1 MADNKYS
8 IVIDDY
14 KFTLLFKCVFNNRT
28 NVKIESELINPDNI
42 DPDDNNS
49 RGIYFW
55 VYQSKSELGLWRF
68 CSRQPYNKTILFKG
82 IDYVQTTVLHLLL
95 QRFINDNITNLKKI
109 TGNDILKLGNY
120 IIPDFKVEKTN
131 FDVSSPFECS
141 GMEYYPDI
149 YNKINHI
156 DRKVIINPFSNMEI
170 NLPCGVK
177 DKDINEKLKN
187 FSDGLEKLYTIGT
200 VELITPNFYNNFQK
214 KIQIS
219 GEIYRVSLIKK
230 RVFNN
235 DFSSIYLYFLKAKL
249 TPIECILEK
258 KMGDMS
264 ELFED
269 KIKNVNP
276 QIKFKNR

>member
-1 MADNKYS
+1 MADNRYS

-28 NVKIESELINPDNI
+28 NVKIESELINPPDGI
-42 DPDDNNS
+42 DPENKNLF
-49 RGIYFW
+49 GIYFW

-68 CSRQPYNKTILFKG
+68 CSRQRYDNVILFKG
-82 IDYVQTTVLHLLL
+82 IDYVQTTILHLLL
-95 QRFINDNITNLKKI
+95 QRFINENITNLREL
-109 TGNDILKLGNY
+109 NRSLVLLLNNNS
-120 IIPDFKVEKTN
+120 IPYYKVEKTN

-214 KIQIS
+214 KNS
-219 GEIYRVSLIKK
+219 
-230 RVFNN
+230 N
-235 DFSSIYLYFLKAKL
+235 
-249 TPIECILEK
+249 
-258 KMGDMS
+258 
-264 ELFED
+264 
-269 KIKNVNP
+269 
-276 QIKFKNR
+276 